1 MNKLM
6 NLSEIHNIYFVGI
19 GGIAMSATAGIA
31 RDEGYTVLGSDAKT
45 VYAPAKDV
53 LDKYSIDYFTGYD
66 AQNIINNPADLYVL
80 SAGEDLNNPEVK
92 YIVDNDL
99 PYVSFSELLYELS
112 KDKLRIVVA
121 GTHGKSTTA
130 GLLGS
135 VLRELDDSSFVV
147 GAVLQGSETNFH
159 KGDGHYFVF
168 EGDEYK
174 ATFDDPTPKFQYY
187 RPDIVILNNIEFDHP
202 DMFGSIEEIL
212 EEFKLLIHAM
222 PADGLL
228 IYNADDVNA
237 AKLAFETNVASFGYS
252 LKEMSEYTAS
262 DIFFGPEQ
270 TTFQV
275 RDKKNEANE
284 KLESY
289 AISLPGKINVY
300 NALACIA
307 TVRALGFSHELLSAP
322 LSEYKGVKRRFELLG
337 KRNGITVIDDYAH
350 HPTAVRETLEAARS
364 RYSEKR
370 IWAIFEPHTF
380 SRTSATLP
388 ELVKSFD
395 AADHVLIAEI
405 YPARENVK
413 DATISGQDV
422 VKAISKHHKDVR
434 LVANKDAA
442 LEILKDEAINDDVI
456 IVMAVGSFNKLAY
469 EFIESI

>member
-1 MNKLM
+1 M

-19 GGIAMSATAGIA
+19 GGVGMSATAGIA

-53 LDKYSIDYFTGYD
+53 LDKYDINYFTGYD
-66 AQNIINNPADLYVL
+66 AQNIIDNPADLYIL
-80 SAGEDLNNPEVK
+80 SAREDLNNPEVK

-99 PYVSFSELLYELS
+99 PYASFCELLYELS

-135 VLRELDDSSFVV
+135 VLREIDDSSFMV
-147 GAVLQGSETNFH
+147 GAVLQGAETNFH

-174 ATFDDPTPKFQYY
+174 ALFDDPTPKFQYY
-187 RPDIVILNNIEFDHP
+187 RPDIVILNNVEFDHP
-202 DMFGSIEEIL
+202 DVFSNLEEII

-228 IYNADDVNA
+228 IYNADDANA
-237 AKLAFETNVASFGYS
+237 TKLAFETNVASFGYS
-252 LKEMSEYTAS
+252 LNEMSEYTAS

-284 KLESY
+284 KLENY

-307 TVRALGFSHELLSAP
+307 TVRALGFSHELVSGP
-322 LSEYKGVKRRFELLG
+322 LSDYRGVKRRFELLG
-337 KRNGITVIDDYAH
+337 QRNGITVIDDYAH
-350 HPTAVRETLEAARS
+350 HPTAVRETLKAARS
-364 RYSEKR
+364 RYNEKR

-380 SRTSATLP
+380 SRTVATLP
-388 ELVKSFD
+388 ELVKSFE
-395 AADHVLIAEI
+395 AADQVLIAEI
-405 YPARENVK
+405 YPAGENAK
-413 DATISGQDV
+413 NATISGEEV
-422 VKAISKHHKDVR
+422 VKEVSRHHKNVR
-434 LVANKDAA
+434 LVADKAAA
-442 LEILKDEAINDDVI
+442 LEILKAEAINDDVV

-469 EFIESI
+469 EFIEGL